1 MKGIRVRTD
10 KHGIRAWL
18 FDLEA
23 DVMEIAWAEP
33 KVSVSGVHEELESS
47 RVIAYTTVMT
57 TMVRLRDKKLLVRER
72 DGKRYLYR
80 AAMTRDEFLQQMA
93 DEVLDS
99 LAEAGF
105 DNVASLLVGRL
116 ETTNDE
122 ELDRLDKLIRRR
134 REELDQ

>member
-23 DVMEIAWAEP
+23 DVMEIAWAETQ
-33 KVSVSGVHEELESS
+33 VSVGGVHEELESS

-57 TMVRLRDKKLLVRER
+57 TMGRLHDKELLLRER

-80 AAMTRDEFLQQMA
+80 AAMTRDEFLLQMA
-93 DEVLDS
+93 DDVLDS

-105 DNVASLLVGRL
+105 ENVASLLVGRL
-116 ETTNDE
+116 ETANDE
-122 ELDRLDKLIRRR
+122 ELDRLDMLIRRR